1 MENDRAGKVKK
12 KKKEAEE
19 MEQEL
24 LQEIA
29 SYWGTRAEGYSEVN
43 EKELAGS
50 QREAW
55 LHVLE
60 EQFPEKKKE
69 EMKIL
74 DIGTGPGF
82 FPMILS
88 EAGYTVAA
96 VDYTEEMLEKAKENL
111 GKYTKYGLERVT
123 LQRMDAQNLEFAD
136 ETFDVVISRNLTWN
150 LEKPE
155 QAYQEWMRVLKPGG
169 VLLNFDANWYGYLY
183 DEEKKEAYE
192 ADRKKVEE
200 QQLDDHYLC
209 TDIDRM
215 ENIARQVPLSAMERP
230 AWDTKVLESLGV
242 CSIQTDSEI
251 WKRVWSEEERLNY
264 ASTPMFLVRA
274 EKSAEQSFQLGDVTV
289 RRGEKYQGDIS
300 FANGDIVLPGT
311 IICGKLPGKTMMIT
325 GGVHSGEYVGIQA
338 CVELGAELQPEKT
351 VGTIVILKVLNRPAF
366 ENRAGSLGLSDGKNL
381 NRVFPGNPNGT
392 EMERLAWAI
401 TKEVYPKVD
410 YYIDLHSGDDFEAL
424 TPYVYYAGK
433 AAQEVTEVSR
443 KMAEQVDVPYMVRS
457 MVSSGGAYNYAASK
471 GIASILLERGGMGA
485 WTSEEVNSD
494 KRDVRNI
501 LSSLDIYQIRRDVR
515 NYVPMEVTDVCYQA
529 ASEDGLWYPAA
540 KPGDMVAEGALLGT
554 IRDYNGKLRET
565 CRAEYTGVVLYQTGS
580 LQVTEG
586 GPVVAYG
593 RIVREPEY
601 DDRKEQ
607 IIHYWE
613 KRSESFLEQRRSE
626 LANPIAKRWM
636 KEIEKQIPAGRRLKI
651 LDVGCGAGFFSILLA
666 KEGHEVFGIDL
677 TPEMI
682 ENAIQLAEEEN
693 ADCCFQ
699 VMDAENPM
707 FADETFDV
715 VISRNLTWTLPNAE
729 HAYGEWMRV
738 LKTGGVLLNFDANY
752 GKEDVADT
760 KGLPEAHAHFKVG
773 NEMLEECERIKSQ
786 LPISRKNRPAYD
798 VAVLC
803 ENTAGEIRIDTSLG
817 KRIYLEK
824 DEFYNPAPMFSIC
837 AVKQ

>member
-1 MENDRAGKVKK
+1 M
-12 KKKEAEE
+12 
-19 MEQEL
+19 
-24 LQEIA
+24 
-29 SYWGTRAEGYSEVN
+29 
-43 EKELAGS
+43 
-50 QREAW
+50 
-55 LHVLE
+55 
-60 EQFPEKKKE
+60 
-69 EMKIL
+69 
-74 DIGTGPGF
+74 
-82 FPMILS
+82 
-88 EAGYTVAA
+88 
-96 VDYTEEMLEKAKENL
+96 
-111 GKYTKYGLERVT
+111 
-123 LQRMDAQNLEFAD
+123 
-136 ETFDVVISRNLTWN
+136 
-150 LEKPE
+150 
-155 QAYQEWMRVLKPGG
+155 
-169 VLLNFDANWYGYLY
+169 
-183 DEEKKEAYE
+183 
-192 ADRKKVEE
+192 
-200 QQLDDHYLC
+200 
-209 TDIDRM
+209 
-215 ENIARQVPLSAMERP
+215 
-230 AWDTKVLESLGV
+230 
-242 CSIQTDSEI
+242 
-251 WKRVWSEEERLNY
+251 
-264 ASTPMFLVRA
+264 
-274 EKSAEQSFQLGDVTV
+274 
-289 RRGEKYQGDIS
+289 
-300 FANGDIVLPGT
+300 
-311 IICGKLPGKTMMIT
+311 
-325 GGVHSGEYVGIQA
+325 
-338 CVELGAELQPEKT
+338 
-351 VGTIVILKVLNRPAF
+351 
-366 ENRAGSLGLSDGKNL
+366 
-381 NRVFPGNPNGT
+381 
-392 EMERLAWAI
+392 
-401 TKEVYPKVD
+401 
-410 YYIDLHSGDDFEAL
+410 
-424 TPYVYYAGK
+424 
-433 AAQEVTEVSR
+433 
-443 KMAEQVDVPYMVRS
+443 
-457 MVSSGGAYNYAASK
+457 
-471 GIASILLERGGMGA
+471 
-485 WTSEEVNSD
+485 
-494 KRDVRNI
+494 
-501 LSSLDIYQIRRDVR
+501 
-515 NYVPMEVTDVCYQA
+515 
-529 ASEDGLWYPAA
+529 
-540 KPGDMVAEGALLGT
+540 
-554 IRDYNGKLRET
+554 
-565 CRAEYTGVVLYQTGS
+565 LYQTGS

-607 IIHYWE
+607 IVHYWE

-693 ADCCFQ
+693 ADCRFR